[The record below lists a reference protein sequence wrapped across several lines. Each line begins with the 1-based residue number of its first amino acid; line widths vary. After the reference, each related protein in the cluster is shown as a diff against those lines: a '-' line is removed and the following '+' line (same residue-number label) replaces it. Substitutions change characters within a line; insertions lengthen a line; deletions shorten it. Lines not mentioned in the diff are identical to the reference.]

1 MSSIAPPGWPVITP
15 RIFVD
20 DVENMV
26 RFLKRTFEATGKLE
40 ADRPSVIS
48 IGGSLLMV
56 SDAQVRGAAA
66 AFLYVY
72 VSDVDATYQRAI
84 AEGAT
89 SMEKPAMMPYG
100 DRRAMVRD
108 PWGNIWQIATR
119 SELL

>member
-1 MSSIAPPGWPVITP
+1 MSSIAPAGWHVITP
-15 RIFVD
+15 RLFVND
-20 DVENMV
+20 TEKMV
-26 RFLKRTFEATGKLE
+26 RFLKRTFDATGSVE

-48 IGGSLLMV
+48 IGDSMLMV
-56 SDAQVRGAAA
+56 SDAQVRGAGT

-72 VSDVDATYQRAI
+72 VADVDATYARAI

-89 SMEKPAMMPYG
+89 SMEAPQVMPYG

-108 PWGNIWQIATR
+108 PWGNTWQIATR